1 MKRRDIILIKPKK
14 NQVTDIDI
22 LYCNYQGCP
31 INSLYQCSYCKDYKC
46 MRHSKILDSNKV
58 ICEGCLNND
67 TLYQISEAI
76 IINNKKEYYLYKIM
90 NKFTKWLFSKNKI
103 KSQFVLI

>member
-1 MKRRDIILIKPKK
+1 MIRKKQILIKKTR
-14 NQVTDIDI
+14 NQITDLDI

-46 MRHSKILDSNKV
+46 IRHSRILDSKKV
-58 ICEGCLNND
+58 ICEGCLNNE

-76 IINNKKEYYLYKIM
+76 IINNKKEYYLYKIIS
-90 NKFTKWLFSKNKI
+90 KFTKWLFSKNKI